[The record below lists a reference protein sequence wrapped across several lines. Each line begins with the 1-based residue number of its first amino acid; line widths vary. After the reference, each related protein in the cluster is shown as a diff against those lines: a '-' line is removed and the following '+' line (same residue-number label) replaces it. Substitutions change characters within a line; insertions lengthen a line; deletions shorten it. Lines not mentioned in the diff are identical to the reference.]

1 MLLAQSSP
9 SLQEKQS
16 GGRMQLAMISRSF
29 RSPRQ
34 LLCAHA
40 TEALAPMLRMGSRLR
55 TGSSTSPERWRKGLL
70 IGANHIGDILY
81 RTSSLTQLAK
91 GLPECSWDIL
101 APEPAAQVLEENP
114 AIRRI
119 HRMEIPHYGSTDFK
133 RLKME
138 RYDVAICYDSGSY
151 ARSVVTAAL
160 LGIPSRVG
168 YVHKGLS
175 GLITHPIKIDYPQA
189 YPAYFR
195 DLVSQITGQMP
206 EWDLRPEIFLKPEDE
221 LKAIAFLREIP
232 DSGTIPLIACFITTR
247 QPSGVWPLEK
257 FRETLELLHASTPVR
272 VVLCGALEDR
282 ERLEA
287 LQASLSFQAIVNA
300 GALGL
305 RPLVAFLKH
314 CRVVLSTDSGP
325 RHLGNAAGVPVVY
338 LRNLRSSATETGNYL
353 DSEYD
358 LAPEGEFFP
367 PSEQHALLGL
377 ISPQAAADQLINI
390 LRAS

>member
-1 MLLAQSSP
+1 M
-9 SLQEKQS
+9 E
-16 GGRMQLAMISRSF
+16 
-29 RSPRQ
+29 
-34 LLCAHA
+34 
-40 TEALAPMLRMGSRLR
+40 
-55 TGSSTSPERWRKGLL
+55 WRKGLL

-81 RTSSLTQLAK
+81 RSSSLRQLAK

>member
-1 MLLAQSSP
+1 MQFDLSSP
-9 SLQEKQS
+9 YLQGNRG
-16 GGRMQLAMISRSF
+16 GGRIQLEMISRSF
-29 RSPRQ
+29 RSRRQ
-34 LLCAHA
+34 LMCAYA
-40 TEALAPMLRMGSRLR
+40 TEAFAPILRMASRSF
-55 TGSSTSPERWRKGLL
+55 TGASMPPKEWRKGLL
-70 IGANHIGDILY
+70 VGANHIGDILY
-81 RTSSLTQLAK
+81 RSSSLRQLAK

-101 APEPAAQVLEENP
+101 APDPAAQVLEENP

-119 HRMEIPHYGSTDFK
+119 HRIEIPPYGSPDFK

-151 ARSVVTAAL
+151 LRSVITAAL

-175 GLITHPIKIDYPQA
+175 GLITHPINIDYPQA

-195 DLVSQITGQMP
+195 DLVSQITGLIP
-206 EWDLRPEIFLKPEDE
+206 EWDLRPVILLKPEDE
-221 LKAIAFLREIP
+221 LKAMAFLREIP
-232 DSGTIPLIACFITTR
+232 DSGTIPLLACFITSR

-257 FRETLELLHASTPVR
+257 FRETLESLHASTPVR

-287 LQASLSFQAIVNA
+287 LQASLSFPTIVNA

-338 LRNLRSSATETGNYL
+338 LRNLSSSATETGNYL

-358 LAPEGEFFP
+358 LAPKGEFFP
-367 PSEQHALLGL
+367 PSEQNALLAL
-377 ISPQAAADQLINI
+377 IPPQEVADQLINI

>member
-29 RSPRQ
+29 RSRRQ
-34 LLCAHA
+34 FICAHA
-40 TEALAPMLRMGSRLR
+40 TEVFDPILRLASRCF
-55 TGSSTSPERWRKGLL
+55 TGTSTPPLEWRKGLL

-81 RTSSLTQLAK
+81 RSSSLRQLAK

-206 EWDLRPEIFLKPEDE
+206 EWDLRPEIFLRPEDE